1 MNNLAT
7 QLNENFK
14 DSAIL
19 DLFSE
24 YGKRI
29 YVPKGI
35 IVQASQAKKKASK
48 YNATIGITTT
58 HSKPMYIESI
68 KDQFS
73 NNFLS
78 NELFSYSPMGGN
90 AELREIWKK
99 EMIKKNPSMKNCL
112 TSNPIVTSGLTN
124 GLSIASSLFLNKDD
138 SIVIPNMYW
147 ENYNLIFKERCEA
160 RLVEYPL
167 FNQNKFNCK
176 GLADTI
182 KSVKSKKVFVMLNFP
197 NNPTGYSPTEKEAEE
212 ICEVLTNL
220 ANNGKKIIV
229 FVDDAYFGLF
239 FTEDVYR
246 QSLFAKLCNASENLL
261 AIKGDAATKEE
272 MVWGFRIAF
281 LTYGMKNMS
290 PQQYEALEQKTMAC
304 IRGSISSCS
313 TPSQNA
319 LIKGMK
325 SSSYQESKENG
336 IKTIQKRFL
345 LVKEAL
351 SNYSDRK
358 DLIPLPFNSGYF
370 MALKCT
376 CKAEE
381 LRLLLLEKFN
391 TGIIRTD
398 EHIIRLAFS
407 SIDEENIKGLI
418 DTVYEAAS
426 MLK

>member
-1 MNNLAT
+1 MNILAT
-7 QLNENFK
+7 KLNEIFK
-14 DSAIL
+14 DSTIL

-48 YNATIGITTT
+48 YNATIGIVTTN
-58 HSKPMYIESI
+58 SKPMYIDSI
-68 KDQFS
+68 KNQFS
-73 NNFLS
+73 NNFMP

-90 AELREIWKK
+90 LELREIWKT
-99 EMIKKNPSMKNCL
+99 EMIRKNPSMKNCPIS
-112 TSNPIVTSGLTN
+112 TPIVTSGLTN
-124 GLSIASSLFLNKDD
+124 GLSIASSLFLDKND
-138 SIVIPNMYW
+138 SIVIPDMYW
-147 ENYNLIFKERCEA
+147 ENYNLIFQERYQA
-160 RLVEYPL
+160 KLVKYPL
-167 FNQNKFNCK
+167 FKKDKFNCE
-176 GLADTI
+176 GLANAI
-182 KSVKSKKVFVMLNFP
+182 KSIKNDKVFVMLNFP
-197 NNPTGYSPTEKEAEE
+197 NNPTGYTPTKKEAEE
-212 ICEVLTNL
+212 ICETLTSL
-220 ANNGKKIIV
+220 ANNGKKIVV

-246 QSLFAKLCNASENLL
+246 ESLFAKLCNASENLL

-325 SSSYQESKENG
+325 DSSYHESKENG

-358 DLIPLPFNSGYF
+358 DLTPLPFNSGYF

-376 CKAEE
+376 CKAED
-381 LRLLLLEKFN
+381 LRLLLLEKYN

-398 EHIIRLAFS
+398 DHIVRLAFS

-418 DTVYEAAS
+418 DTVYKAS
-426 MLK
+426 FELK